1 VSEAADMGSERKEE
15 KMSDLAQNF
24 KKGIFLIAMLL
35 SLVATFQVY
44 FSIENIIEIWF
55 EYQYAP
61 IFRAAYNFLVL
72 VVSLYIIRLYIIK
85 R

>member
-1 VSEAADMGSERKEE
+1 MSEVADTRTEKAEE
-15 KMSDLAQNF
+15 KKTDLTQNF
-24 KKGIFLIAMLL
+24 RKGVFLIAMLL

-61 IFRAAYNFLVL
+61 IFRAVYNFLVL
-72 VVSLYIIRLYIIK
+72 VVSIYIIRLYIIN

>member
-1 VSEAADMGSERKEE
+1 MSEAADIRTEGIEE
-15 KMSDLAQNF
+15 KRADLTQNF
-24 KKGIFLIAMLL
+24 RKGAFLIAMLL

-44 FSIENIIEIWF
+44 FSIENVIEIWF

-61 IFRAAYNFLVL
+61 IFRAVYNLLVL
-72 VVSLYIIRLYIIK
+72 AVSLYIIRLYIIN